1 MIISPIEH
9 PPQQQSGFTMMEV
22 LVTLVVLLLGLLG
35 LVSLQVRAHQAEMES
50 YQRAQALVLM
60 QDMVDRL
67 NSNRKAASCYAV
79 TTASGT
85 PYLGATG
92 SGHAGAISCTAT
104 GTSADTMAVSSVDAW
119 DTALTGASEKDSGGS
134 AIGVMLG
141 ARGCIGR
148 DADANSTF
156 TYTVAVA
163 WQGLANTV
171 APSVPA
177 ASPAGMTAAVACGQG
192 LYGNEAR
199 RRIVWTT
206 VTIANLN

>member
-1 MIISPIEH
+1 MMISAREYR
-9 PPQQQSGFTMMEV
+9 PQRQAGFTMMEV

-60 QDMVDRL
+60 QDMIDRL

-79 TTASGT
+79 TTASGA
-85 PYLGATG
+85 PYLGVAD
-92 SGHAGAISCTAT
+92 SGHSGAISCTAT
-104 GTSADTMAVSSVDAW
+104 GTSADAMAVSSVNAW
-119 DTALTGASEKDSGGS
+119 DTALTGASEKDSGGN

-148 DADANSTF
+148 DAGANSTF

-163 WQGLANTV
+163 WQGLANTI

-192 LYGNEAR
+192 LYGNVAR
-199 RRIVWTT
+199 RRVVWTT